1 MDLASTLR
9 RLEHHD
15 APAFSH
21 DDGAAREVEH
31 SLEYLGSEAAL
42 ASLAADVYWP
52 KWDSPW
58 WHLLLLHERGETGR
72 IPRAATEA
80 LVAALARSPLTIFPI
95 HPEDTP
101 AGLDAS
107 RDSHC
112 HCALGCIVPVL
123 LACGVDVDAR
133 LPWARD
139 WFARYQMA
147 DGGLS
152 CDPEAYRVQG
162 EVPSSMVGTVP
173 PLEAMLA
180 LTAVRARPEDV
191 AFMDRAAGF
200 LIGRA
205 LVRGSDTVHNAE
217 ERGSAT
223 AWPQLTFPRFYF
235 HDVLRGLAVLVEWAH
250 RLQRPLPWSAI
261 AHVVVDLEAR
271 FPDGRV
277 RIGRQAFA
285 GKTTRVPGEDRRWTK
300 RVPASSFPLLEAS
313 SRVGEASPFLTRS
326 WQTTRERLFALAQA
340 GLLHETA

>member
-1 MDLASTLR
+1 MDLATIIR
-9 RLEHHD
+9 RFESHD
-15 APAFSH
+15 APALSR
-21 DDGAAREVEH
+21 DDHAAREVEH
-31 SLEYLGSEAAL
+31 SLAYLGSEVAL
-42 ASLAADVYWP
+42 ASLAQDPYWP

-58 WHLLLLHERGETGR
+58 WHLLLLHERGASER
-72 IPRAATEA
+72 IPGAAAEA
-80 LVAALARSPLTIFPI
+80 LVAAISRLPLKIFPI

-107 RDSHC
+107 RDAFC

-123 LACGVDVDAR
+123 LACGVDVDTR

-152 CDPEAYRVQG
+152 CDAEAYLVQG
-162 EVPSSMVGTVP
+162 EVPSSMVGTVA

-180 LTAVRARPEDV
+180 LTAVRTRPEDV

-200 LIGRA
+200 LVGRA

-223 AWPQLTFPRFYF
+223 GWPQLTFPRFYF
-235 HDVLRGLAVLVEWAH
+235 YDVLRGLAVLVEWAH
-250 RLQRPLPWSAI
+250 RLRRPLPWSAI
-261 AHVVVDLEAR
+261 AHVVGDLEAR
-271 FPDGRV
+271 FPDGQV

-285 GKTTRVPGEDRRWTK
+285 GKTTRVPAEDGRWTK
-300 RVPASSFPLLEAS
+300 RVPASNFPLLDAS
-313 SRVGEASPFLTRS
+313 SRVGEVSPFLTRS
-326 WQTTRERLFALAQA
+326 WQTTRERLVALARA
-340 GLLHETA
+340 GLLHETE

>member
-1 MDLASTLR
+1 MDLASTIKR
-9 RLEHHD
+9 FERHD
-15 APAFSH
+15 APAPSR

-31 SLEYLGSEAAL
+31 SLAYLGSEVAL
-42 ASLAADVYWP
+42 ASLAEDPYWP

-58 WHLLLLHERGETGR
+58 WHLLLLHERGASGR
-72 IPRAATEA
+72 IPRAAAEA
-80 LVAALARSPLTIFPI
+80 LVAALSRIPLKIFPI

-101 AGLDAS
+101 AGLDPA
-107 RDSHC
+107 RDSFC

-123 LACGVDVDAR
+123 LACGVDVDTR
-133 LPWARD
+133 LPWVRD

-152 CDPEAYRVQG
+152 CDPDAYLVQG
-162 EVPSSMVGTVP
+162 EVPSSMVGTVA

-180 LTAVRARPEDV
+180 LTAVRTRPEDV

-200 LIGRA
+200 LVGRA
-205 LVRGSDTVHNAE
+205 LVQGSDTVHNAE
-217 ERGSAT
+217 ERGSA
-223 AWPQLTFPRFYF
+223 AGWPQLTFPRFYF

-261 AHVVVDLEAR
+261 SHVVVDLEAR

-285 GKTTRVPGEDRRWTK
+285 GKTTRVPAEDGRWTK

-313 SRVGEASPFLTRS
+313 SSVGEVSPFLTRS
-326 WQTTRERLFALAQA
+326 WQTTRERLVALAQA